1 MRVVLPSILN
11 DPHTENLLF
20 SLIFVNM
27 KDAIPQQRNAADTWT
42 AKTVLDESKVLCID
56 EYAAL
61 CIMKRERRTP
71 DPCGKYIVANNV
83 VVKNDDLVEKRP
95 PGGDRSQKGI

>member
-42 AKTVLDESKVLCID
+42 AKTVLDESKVDSLPKEISLS
-56 EYAAL
+56 ELYSTI
-61 CIMKRERRTP
+61 IMTVHR
-71 DPCGKYIVANNV
+71 
-83 VVKNDDLVEKRP
+83 L
-95 PGGDRSQKGI
+95 